1 MEKGSENGKV
11 MIPTAVVQQYVTTD
25 APLSAILNNT
35 PESRDP
41 LLVSLRHLQECLDGK
56 RLARDAVKSAQA
68 VPIQGSDP
76 DLMILMLSAW
86 AELSCRIGQPA
97 SASVLVQQARSL
109 LSDQSPPEIRA
120 AALLAES
127 LVADTTG
134 NKVKREGILRD
145 ILRTLPTHSPRRRL
159 YAWELAILLA
169 RQGRGTDSQSEM
181 RELAWQGGDRY
192 KLGRLLLAQFVNAM
206 ETGRMQ
212 QASQLMTQIKGAHLS
227 PRDMIRIPYA
237 GYQALLG
244 LMLSLRQNA
253 LPPAEQAANWP
264 IWVQVSRYLLARN
277 TSEALRLAREEA
289 SRQLDPIF
297 GIGFESHNLIR
308 AELAAGAWEGSVRLL
323 KLRHARGNRHFLD
336 DLFMARAERLA
347 GNARSAS
354 QHFAQALQSA
364 EYYLARGRL
373 DFELALACEMSQGDI
388 VQLAQAAEKIARRS
402 GSGSPGARQRGMAA
416 SHPATPSATGDAPQS
431 IALQEESAGGMPP
444 EPAASEH
451 AATES
456 GQQAVNA
463 IRGRSP
469 AIIAVRDTILR
480 FAPLDAPVLIT
491 GETGTGK
498 ELVARAL
505 HQASPG
511 RAQPFTAINC
521 TSITETLLESELFG
535 HERGAYTGADKAGKG
550 LFEAT
555 GRGTILL
562 DEIGDISPR
571 LQAALLRVMETG
583 EVRAVGSTA
592 TRQIH
597 CRIVAATNAD
607 LGAKAQA
614 GQFRQDL
621 LFRLQRLGIHVAPL
635 RERPEDIILLV
646 RFFLDA
652 GRRIGV
658 HASMTPTLSQTLKE
672 YEWPGN
678 VRELRNVIER
688 MRLMHSDKLHYDHED
703 LDLKFHGGTSPAA
716 PVTAPWRP
724 TPSAEAPIPGAAQP
738 VPASPIP
745 APEPGLPAH
754 HVLERG
760 RSPMRR
766 LDRLRDLFRTHKKL
780 TRGEVVQILGIS
792 HNTATKDLQTLSR
805 EGLIDVVQP
814 SASTRSRYFAIR
826 GEPQDTTA
834 PGSSDLLAPPL
845 RDPGLAGDRQ

>member
-1 MEKGSENGKV
+1 MPEKSDGGV
-11 MIPTAVVQQYVTTD
+11 VLIPASVVQQYVTTD
-25 APLSAILNNT
+25 APLSAILNNA
-35 PESRDP
+35 PESKDP
-41 LLVSLRHLQECLDGK
+41 LLVSLRHLLECLDGK
-56 RLARDAVKSAQA
+56 RLAKDAVKSAQA

-86 AELSCRIGQPA
+86 AELSCRIGQPS

-109 LSDQSPPEIRA
+109 LSENSPSEIRA

-127 LVADTTG
+127 VVADATG
-134 NKVKREGILRD
+134 NKVKREQILRE
-145 ILRTLPTHSPRRRL
+145 ILKILPSHSPRRRL

-181 RELAWQGGDRY
+181 RELAWQGGDRF
-192 KLGRLLLAQFVNAM
+192 KLGRLLLAQFVNAV

-212 QASQLMTQIKGAHLS
+212 QASQLMTQLKGAHLS
-227 PRDMIRIPYA
+227 PRDLVRIPYA

-253 LPPAEQAANWP
+253 LPPAEQAAGWP
-264 IWVQVSRYLLARN
+264 VWVQVSRYLLARN

-297 GIGFESHNLIR
+297 GIGYESHNLIR
-308 AELAAGAWEGSVRLL
+308 AELAAGAWEGSLRLL

-336 DLFMARAERLA
+336 DLFLARAERLA
-347 GNARSAS
+347 GNARTAS

-364 EYYLARGRL
+364 EFYMARGRL

-388 VQLAQAAEKIARRS
+388 VQLAQAAEKIARRA
-402 GSGSPGARQRGMAA
+402 GSGSPAPRQRGAA
-416 SHPATPSATGDAPQS
+416 GLHPHPAPLPAGDASQGNSPDDS
-431 IALQEESAGGMPP
+431 SPESA
-444 EPAASEH
+444 ESERLP
-451 AATES
+451 TES
-456 GQQAVNA
+456 SQQAVTT
-463 IRGRSP
+463 IRGRSSSIL
-469 AIIAVRDTILR
+469 AIRETILR

-505 HQASPG
+505 HQAGPN
-511 RAQPFTAINC
+511 RAQPFTAVNC

-555 GRGTILL
+555 GRGTIFL

-571 LQAALLRVMETG
+571 LQAALLRVIETA
-583 EVRAVGSTA
+583 EVRAVGSTT
-592 TRQIH
+592 TRKIH

-607 LGAKAQA
+607 LAAKAQG

-621 LFRLQRLGIHVAPL
+621 LFRLQRLGIHVPPL
-635 RERPEDIILLV
+635 RERREDIMQLV

-658 HASMTPTLSQTLKE
+658 HASITPALSQTLRE

-703 LDLKFHGGTSPAA
+703 LDLKFHGGASTAA
-716 PVTAPWRP
+716 PLATAPRP
-724 TPSAEAPIPGAAQP
+724 TVSSEAAAAAPSAPAGFAPATL
-738 VPASPIP
+738 
-745 APEPGLPAH
+745 PGLPAH

-766 LDRLRDLFRTHKKL
+766 LDRLRDLFRTHGKL
-780 TRGEVVQILGIS
+780 TRSEVVQILGIS
-792 HNTATKDLQTLSR
+792 HNTATKDLQTLAG
-805 EGLIDVVQP
+805 EGLIEVVQP
-814 SASTRSRYFAIR
+814 SASTRSRYFALR
-826 GEPQDTTA
+826 PDASGNGSQAT
-834 PGSSDLLAPPL
+834 PGSLLAPPL
-845 RDPGLAGDRQ
+845 RDPGLAGEQP